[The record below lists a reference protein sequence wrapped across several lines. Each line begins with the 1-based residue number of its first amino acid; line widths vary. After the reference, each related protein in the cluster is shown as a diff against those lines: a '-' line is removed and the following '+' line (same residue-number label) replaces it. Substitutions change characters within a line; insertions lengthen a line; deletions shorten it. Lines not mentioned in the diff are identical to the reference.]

1 MPGNDSNLLFT
12 GVYEMTDNKTL
23 GMSDKTFRLV
33 LSAVMVGLA
42 VVLSLIKLF
51 QLPLGGSVTLCSML
65 PILLIGYKY
74 GPKWGL
80 FTGFVYSII
89 QLLLDSGLLASF
101 AGMHWQSVIGSVLL
115 DYIIAFSVLGLAGI
129 YGRGFGKFMAGIVTC
144 VVLRFISHVA
154 SGVIIFYAYAFDS
167 NNIPSNLLFLK
178 GHVFMYSAAYNGMF
192 LLPELALCLVAAALL
207 YKPLRSFLEKK

>member
-1 MPGNDSNLLFT
+1 
-12 GVYEMTDNKTL
+12 MTDNKTL

-65 PILLIGYKY
+65 PIMLIGYKY
-74 GPKWGL
+74 GPKWGV
-80 FTGFVYSII
+80 FTGFVYSVI

-101 AGMHWQSVIGSVLL
+101 AGMHWQSVVGSILL

-129 YGRGFGKFMAGIVTC
+129 WGKGFWRFMLGMVTA
-144 VVLRFISHVA
+144 VALRFVSHVL

-167 NNIPSNLLFLK
+167 NSFPQNLAFLK
-178 GHVFMYSAAYNGMF
+178 GRVVLYSVFYNGMY
-192 LLPELALCLVAAALL
+192 LLPDLALCLIAGALL
-207 YKPLRSFLEKK
+207 YRPLRRFLAEK